1 MEAKKYKIVTVKHQ
15 NCNVPYTFEVPE
27 TLDLNVG
34 NYVLCETKTSDI
46 PQVGKCITPSFEILG
61 VQLKEMYGI
70 QPKNLRPV
78 VGLLKPVMH
87 AFVRRDGDDE

>member
-1 MEAKKYKIVTVKHQ
+1 MEAKRYKIVTVKHQ
-15 NCNVPYTFEVPE
+15 NCNVPYTFKVPE
-27 TLDLNVG
+27 ALDLLVG

-61 VQLKEMYGI
+61 AQLMEMYGI

-78 VGLLKPVMH
+78 VGLLKPEMY
-87 AFVRRDGDDE
+87 AFRNKDGEDE

>member
-1 MEAKKYKIVTVKHQ
+1 MEAKRYKIVTVKHP

-27 TLDLNVG
+27 KLDLNVG

-46 PQVGKCITPSFEILG
+46 LQVGKCITPSFEIFG
-61 VQLKEMYGI
+61 MQLREMYGI

-78 VGLLKPVMH
+78 VGLLKPEMY
-87 AFVRRDGDDE
+87 AFRHRDGDDE